1 MGLGK
6 TIQAVSFLNHL
17 ATVYKLFG
25 PYLVIAPLST
35 LAHWKK
41 SIEDWTHLNSVIYH
55 DANGSEG
62 RDTLRQWE
70 WYFTDIMTRGGTS
83 NKQKLI
89 KFQILVT
96 SYETFMIDFE

>member
-6 TIQAVSFLNHL
+6 TIQAVAFVNHL
-17 ATVYKLFG
+17 VNVYKLLG

-35 LAHWKK
+35 LSIWKN
-41 SIEDWTHLNSVIYH
+41 SIEEWTSLNSVIYH
-55 DANGSEG
+55 DNGSEG
-62 RDTLRQWE
+62 RELLRQWE

-83 NKQKLI
+83 NKHKLI